1 MRKKILNILCCPV
14 TRQPLSKA
22 TGKKLTALNEAIENG
37 SITNREKKSIK
48 KKLLDALITK
58 DGLLLYPIEEGI
70 PVLLENR
77 SISLDQLD

>member
-14 TRQPLSKA
+14 TRQPLSMV

>member
-14 TRQPLSKA
+14 TRQPLSKV
-22 TGKKLTALNEAIENG
+22 TEKKLTALNEAIENG
-37 SITNREKKSIK
+37 SITNHEKKSIK

>member
-14 TRQPLSKA
+14 TRQPLSKV

>member
-1 MRKKILNILCCPV
+1 MNILCCPV
-14 TRQPLSKA
+14 TRQPLSKV

>member
-14 TRQPLSKA
+14 TRQPLSKV

-58 DGLLLYPIEEGI
+58 GGLLLYPIEEGI

>member
-14 TRQPLSKA
+14 TRQPLSKV
-22 TGKKLTALNEAIENG
+22 TVKKLTALNEAIENG
-37 SITNREKKSIK
+37 SITNHEKKSIK